1 MESGRLRKDETGG
14 LVMATHTLEEMLS
27 GSAAVTQCERNVG
40 NSDVDQASAVM
51 PAIATPPGRRC
62 EARMGYGR
70 MCSYEVLEAI
80 EGESVVIGQGEAF
93 AVNRSKEG
101 VLLLIALAPHA
112 KQLIEVHTSRSG
124 WGRTVNIFEARWTR
138 PVPVESL
145 GDLYLVGCQRIFGP
159 CHYLSF

>member
-1 MESGRLRKDETGG
+1 
-14 LVMATHTLEEMLS
+14 MATHTLEEMLS
-27 GSAAVTQCERNVG
+27 HSAPVTQGERNVG
-40 NSDVDQASAVM
+40 NIAVGQASTVM
-51 PAIATPPGRRC
+51 PARATPPGRRC
-62 EARMGYGR
+62 EVRMDYRR

-93 AVNRSKEG
+93 ALNRSKEG
-101 VLLLIALAPHA
+101 MLLLIALAPHA

-124 WGRTVNIFEARWTR
+124 WGRTVNIFETRWTR
-138 PVPVESL
+138 LVPVESL